1 MPLSPANK
9 IDSEKLFITLIL
21 FTGLALAYLLGSSVE
36 TSDVSQPRAI
46 REISPELA
54 SVNLDL
60 SVLDDIL
67 FKQLKVF
74 GTIPVNPGQTG
85 RDDPFAPF

>member
-1 MPLSPANK
+1 MPLSSANK
-9 IDSEKLFITLIL
+9 TDSEKLFITLIL
-21 FTGLALAYLLGSSVE
+21 FAGLALAYLLGSGVD
-36 TSDVSQPRAI
+36 TSDVSQPMAI

-60 SVLDDIL
+60 SILDNIL

-85 RDDPFAPF
+85 RENPFLPF